1 MSIIFKKKSS
11 SGVFSPPNYNK
22 SSLESKV
29 EKLINDTIKEKL
41 FNLLDVNRI
50 VYFKLIEYFLV
61 FTINHDDKEKI
72 LSSVMMRI
80 KNKQFKFREIKA
92 KEIQL
97 SGINMTEFYTYLE
110 NSGAK
115 EILNVNNLLE
125 NL

>member
-1 MSIIFKKKSS
+1 MALTMKKKHSY
-11 SGVFSPPNYNK
+11 VFNPPNYNK

-50 VYFKLIEYFLV
+50 VYFKLIEYFVV
-61 FTINHDDKEKI
+61 FTINPDDEEKI

-115 EILNVNNLLE
+115 EILNVSNLLE